1 MRLLFL
7 VLAFALSCFAED
19 IEIKGLKVGMKYEDV
34 AKLYKIDKF
43 ENSNFLSM
51 KNGNKITFGGVSSEF
66 VSVHFKNKTVE
77 SIFIVIKSKSFDD
90 VMNAIKTK
98 YNLRCEDSNIKNR
111 MGAEFVQVECNY
123 EDSKSSIYAQKY
135 THSDISKSFIGIQ
148 SHESKQEY
156 IKKAEESKKD
166 I

>member
-1 MRLLFL
+1 MKLLFV
-7 VLAFALSCFAED
+7 VLALVVSIFAED

-34 AKLYKIDKF
+34 AKIYKINKF

-51 KNGNKITFGGVSSEF
+51 KNGNKITFGGVNSEF
-66 VSVHFKNKTVE
+66 VSLHFKNKAIE
-77 SIFIVIKSKSFDD
+77 SIFIAIKSQSFDT
-90 VMNAIKTK
+90 VMDAIKTK
-98 YNLRCEDSNIKNR
+98 YNLQCEESNIRNR

-123 EDSKSSIYAQKY
+123 EDSKSSLYAQKY

-148 SHESKQEY
+148 SHESKKEY
-156 IKKAEESKKD
+156 INKAEESKKD